1 MPTDS
6 SLIVPCADSTFV
18 DFHAGATGERYTR
31 STDGTFTTEAL
42 PVGKGLED
50 YDLRDDFDWTP
61 ITDFTPSS
69 TSNGTAGSGSAVVSG
84 ASTAVPDTTSAG
96 AAQSTTRQ
104 ADVWHYSDDYIS
116 VDLPASWQGYVYLD
130 ASGHTSGA
138 YHVDGSM
145 AAMGAESSIIRF
157 DGMKGDSNIS
167 VSFCDG
173 CGRVIWNAI
182 RNGTYDGLRTA
193 DAADVLARLTN
204 GAVPPD
210 DALSK
215 DEDAFATEVKDAMQ
229 AYAWPMVSSSLAPS

>member
-1 MPTDS
+1 M
-6 SLIVPCADSTFV
+6 
-18 DFHAGATGERYTR
+18 
-31 STDGTFTTEAL
+31 
-42 PVGKGLED
+42 
-50 YDLRDDFDWTP
+50 
-61 ITDFTPSS
+61 
-69 TSNGTAGSGSAVVSG
+69 
-84 ASTAVPDTTSAG
+84 
-96 AAQSTTRQ
+96 
-104 ADVWHYSDDYIS
+104 
-116 VDLPASWQGYVYLD
+116 PASWQGYVYLD